1 MLSWT
6 GLKHIML
13 GEWECG
19 LPTRKKRCGLSCSG
33 LTADAM
39 QPWVTSFWQGSEYM
53 ISAATLQ
60 GLVLSGS
67 RTIHT
72 HDRPHNR
79 CCLELMKGKCRE
91 ACLPQPANQLL
102 PTSTDSN
109 STTITTTH
117 LTLNI
122 DMPLTL
128 CKFFWNRMSPSQ
140 LLTRLWEL
148 DCGADLVVIC
158 GPGRE
163 TVLRSNGWRL
173 PHTYAAHI
181 EAQITDF
188 S

>member
-1 MLSWT
+1 M
-6 GLKHIML
+6 
-13 GEWECG
+13 
-19 LPTRKKRCGLSCSG
+19 PCSPESHP
-33 LTADAM
+33 LDKARNIWY
-39 QPWVTSFWQGSEYM
+39 QQRPC
-53 ISAATLQ
+53 SACPLAVARQ
-60 GLVLSGS
+60 
-67 RTIHT
+67 HT
-72 HDRPHNR
+72 HNRPNNR

-109 STTITTTH
+109 STTVITTH

-128 CKFFWNRMSPSQ
+128 CKGFWNRMSPSQ

-181 EAQITDF
+181 EAQNTDF
-188 S
+188 FLNSMAGTAWNILPLTTYCSSFFDKNLVRTIKI